1 MSEVLTMAEI
11 ERLYDGEWVLLAD
24 PEYSEDIVDLLN
36 ARVLAHDQSVRAV
49 EEVALRLRPSSSEII
64 FIGEPSDDTVYL
76 LRCG

>member
-24 PEYSEDIVDLLN
+24 PEYSEDIVEVIN
-36 ARVLAHDQSVRAV
+36 ARVLAHDQSVRVV
-49 EEVALRLRPSSSEII
+49 EEIALAIGPVSSEIL
-64 FIGEPSDDTVYL
+64 FVGEPANDTVYL